1 MKIKMDQKKYEQLT
15 ESLDDPEQFKAIF
28 HDIVVESS
36 RQIYESL
43 MDEEMDEGM
52 HGQVADLMDEI
63 DAEETGMM
71 EDEEEDEEDMDMDD
85 EEDMDMDDEEDEE
98 DMDIDFEDDEVDM
111 EMDSE
116 DENEELED
124 RVVQIEDKL
133 DELMAEFEAIMA
145 SDEGDEVEMDSEEEV
160 DMDMDSEDE
169 EAMMEAVQLQKVSVT
184 HGDNGV
190 QTKSPVAANSG
201 KAGMDSKPV
210 NFGSGEEKGR
220 SAPQTKDLEGAGK
233 FKNSPGHKSQ
243 DLDKAPAPKKAQDSG
258 VNTKS
263 PVSESKKTTKKIVK

>member
-15 ESLDDPEQFKAIF
+15 ESLDDAEQFKAIF
-28 HDIVVESS
+28 HEIVVESS

-71 EDEEEDEEDMDMDD
+71 EAEDEEEDMEMDIEMDSDEDEEDMDMDD
-85 EEDMDMDDEEDEE
+85 EEDMDMDDEELDMDDEE
-98 DMDIDFEDDEVDM
+98 DQ
-111 EMDSE
+111 
-116 DENEELED
+116 EELED
-124 RVVQIEDKL
+124 RVVRVEDKL
-133 DELMAEFEAIMA
+133 DELMAEFESLMA
-145 SDEGDEVEMDSEEEV
+145 DEDEEDMEMDSEE
-160 DMDMDSEDE
+160 DMEMDSEEDE
-169 EAMMEAVQLQKVSVT
+169 ETMMEAVQLQKVSVT

-210 NFGSGEEKGR
+210 NFTSSEEKGR
-220 SAPQTKDLEGAGK
+220 TAPQTKDLEGAGK
-233 FKNSPGHKSQ
+233 FKNSPGHKGQ
-243 DLDKAPAPKKAQDSG
+243 DLDKAPAPVKTQASG

-263 PVSESKKTTKKIVK
+263 PVSESKKTVKKIVK

>member
-15 ESLDDPEQFKAIF
+15 ESLDDAEQFKAIF
-28 HDIVVESS
+28 HEIVVESS

-71 EDEEEDEEDMDMDD
+71 EAEDEEEDMEMDVEMDSDEDEEDMDMDD
-85 EEDMDMDDEEDEE
+85 EEDMDMDDEELDMDDEE
-98 DMDIDFEDDEVDM
+98 DQ
-111 EMDSE
+111 
-116 DENEELED
+116 EELED
-124 RVVQIEDKL
+124 RVVRVEDKL
-133 DELMAEFEAIMA
+133 DELMAEFESLMA
-145 SDEGDEVEMDSEEEV
+145 DEEGQEDMEMDSEE
-160 DMDMDSEDE
+160 DMEMDSEEDE
-169 EAMMEAVQLQKVSVT
+169 ETMMEAVQLQKVSVT

-210 NFGSGEEKGR
+210 NFTSSEEKGR
-220 SAPQTKDLEGAGK
+220 TAPQTKDLEGAGK
-233 FKNSPGHKSQ
+233 FKNSPGHKGQ
-243 DLDKAPAPKKAQDSG
+243 DLDKAPAPVKTQASG

-263 PVSESKKTTKKIVK
+263 PVSESKKTVKKIVK